1 MIAARLAPAWLRG
14 YQRRRLRPD
23 DMLADLGAQL
33 ARMSV
38 ELRLAAV
45 RPPALAVLRRA
56 GVPARVRIDATIDEA
71 ICSSR

>member
-1 MIAARLAPAWLRG
+1 MTAARLAPAWLRG

-45 RPPALAVLRRA
+45 RAIVFAGLALA
-56 GVPARVRIDATIDEA
+56 GVPARVRSDATIDEA
-71 ICSSR
+71 TCSSG